1 MKIVLMSRGAFVDLI
16 TRINPRTQ
24 CVPDE
29 VPDLRATHIRLRDV
43 LVLVDEETEVFK
55 FDPGENPVSIFKVMG
70 CSFGNGRKF
79 V

>member
-1 MKIVLMSRGAFVDLI
+1 MSRGAFLELLAKV
-16 TRINPRTQ
+16 NPTTQ
-24 CVPDE
+24 NVPSE
-29 VPDLRATHIRLRDV
+29 VPDLRATHLRLRDV